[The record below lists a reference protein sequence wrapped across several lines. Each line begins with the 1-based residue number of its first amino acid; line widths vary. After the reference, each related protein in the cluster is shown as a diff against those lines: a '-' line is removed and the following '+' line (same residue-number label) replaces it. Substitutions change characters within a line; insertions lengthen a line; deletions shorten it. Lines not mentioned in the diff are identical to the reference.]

1 MRAVYK
7 HELSTYFTTMT
18 GYIFCAFILLFAG
31 IYTSVICLDQAFPE
45 YEYVFGYMG
54 FVFLI
59 AVPVLTMRVMAEEK
73 KQRTDQL
80 LYSLPVSTTKII
92 FGKYLALLTVLAIS
106 TVISTLYVF
115 IISRFGDVNLKAA
128 LGGAAGFFLIGAA
141 YLAIGLFISS
151 CTESQILA
159 AGLSFVVLLV
169 NYFLQQIA
177 GMIDKSALVSFGTLI
192 GVALLIALVVYL
204 MVKNLAVAG
213 SVGIVL
219 VFATVICYMINPVWF
234 EGLVPKI
241 LSKLCINAYHMDFMY
256 ASFNLTNVVF
266 FLSVAAVF
274 VFLSIQSLEKRR
286 WS

>member
-1 MRAVYK
+1 MRAVYR

-18 GYIFCAFILLFAG
+18 GYIFCGFILLFAG
-31 IYTSVICLDQAFPE
+31 IYTSVLCLNGAFPE

-73 KQRTDQL
+73 RQRTDQL
-80 LYSLPVSTTKII
+80 LYSLPISTTKII
-92 FGKYLALLTVLAIS
+92 FGKYLALLTVLLIS
-106 TVISTLYVF
+106 TVIASLYVF
-115 IISRFGDVNLKAA
+115 IISRFGDVNILAA
-128 LGGAAGFFLIGAA
+128 YGGALGFFLIGAA
-141 YLAIGLFISS
+141 YLSIGLFISS

-169 NYFLQQIA
+169 NYFMEQIA
-177 GMIDKSALVSFGTLI
+177 GMIDSSAIVSFAILV
-192 GVALLIALVVYL
+192 GVAVLIAVIIYL
-204 MVKNLAVAG
+204 MVKNIYTAV
-213 SVGIVL
+213 SVGAVL
-219 VFATVICYMINPVWF
+219 IFAAAVCYMINAAWF

-241 LSKLCINAYHMDFMY
+241 LSKLCINSYHLDFMY
-256 ASFNLTNVVF
+256 GSLNLSNVVF
-266 FLSVAAVF
+266 FLSVIAVF